1 MKTRPGP
8 RTLQRPG
15 LMLDSAWDDKTVTGA
30 RLERHLTA
38 GELNLAPDDVHQ
50 LFMQMAACD

>member
-1 MKTRPGP
+1 
-8 RTLQRPG
+8 
-15 LMLDSAWDDKTVTGA
+15 MLDSAWDDKTVTGA